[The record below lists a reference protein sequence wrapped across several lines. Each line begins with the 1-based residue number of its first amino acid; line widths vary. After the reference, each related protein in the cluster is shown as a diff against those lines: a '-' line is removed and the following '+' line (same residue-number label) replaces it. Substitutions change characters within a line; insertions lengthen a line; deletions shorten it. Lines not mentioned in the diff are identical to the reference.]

1 MPLKRKCFNLS
12 LGATETHT
20 YLFWRA
26 NSRQNAYFCAKETRT
41 PSMPVCQM
49 GRGFELTYE
58 EEMTTM
64 RPANFMQKMSA
75 LMLCANTNK
84 TLSYKNPT
92 YLGNAR
98 PGYFVQRKL
107 ELSRMPAG
115 KILQV
120 HTKFGTW
127 GPLCSPFHFVISP
140 PYFNALH
147 SEHISLIIILWR

>member
-1 MPLKRKCFNLS
+1 
-12 LGATETHT
+12 
-20 YLFWRA
+20 
-26 NSRQNAYFCAKETRT
+26 
-41 PSMPVCQM
+41 MPVRQM

-64 RPANFMQKMSA
+64 RPANFMPKMSA

-84 TLSYKNPT
+84 TLSYQNPT

-107 ELSRMPAG
+107 ELSQMPAG

-127 GPLCSPFHFVISP
+127 GPLL
-140 PYFNALH
+140 NL
-147 SEHISLIIILWR
+147 SLCH